1 MGATHNS
8 LMVDAKSPVADVMRH
23 EIAIRRICLVLMGT
37 GIVLLALGLYLGFVR
52 HASPAL
58 VFGLLGGTTLVFALV
73 LVVLRRPGAPA
84 PKGSQHSTKQPS
96 VPAVARSEPEI
107 APQPHAVVATQHPAF
122 PAVDPVTAAKVL
134 PVELAVDASSE
145 AKAEPAA
152 HLEAQVKAPPAADL
166 ASEVNVPPWPTTPI
180 PLSPAS
186 VSEAKLN
193 ADLARLMNITLGDIF
208 GLLQAALDKDPDK
221 HPESREHV
229 PGWTGTQAE
238 ARAPAVKTD
247 EPAVQTSA

>member
-1 MGATHNS
+1 MRSLEVGLPLVFLRADGRKEDLAGDVDVQLRDLPVMGCNLAAFDLKRAS
-8 LMVDAKSPVADVMRH
+8 LVQSAEYTAKNFH
-23 EIAIRRICLVLMGT
+23 
-37 GIVLLALGLYLGFVR
+37 IVH
-52 HASPAL
+52 HASADGSDAIVAL
-58 VFGLLGGTTLVFALV
+58 RDDDLTFHGGEDASLHVGWLEVWIAL
-73 LVVLRRPGAPA
+73 
-84 PKGSQHSTKQPS
+84 
-96 VPAVARSEPEI
+96 
-107 APQPHAVVATQHPAF
+107 
-122 PAVDPVTAAKVL
+122 
-134 PVELAVDASSE
+134 ELAVDASSE